1 MKRTVLFLA
10 IAIISVASLAAENV
24 KAPTYIIN
32 GKKVENF
39 DGSQLKGKTIANYT
53 IGEGT
58 NVHVILTDDYVASKG
73 GVKKVSVVQSVR
85 PLKDGVSSGRCS

>member
-32 GKKVENF
+32 GKKVETSTALN
-39 DGSQLKGKTIANYT
+39 
-53 IGEGT
+53 
-58 NVHVILTDDYVASKG
+58 SKA
-73 GVKKVSVVQSVR
+73 K
-85 PLKDGVSSGRCS
+85 P